1 METVAEYKSLNDI
14 KLRRDKLRDDI
25 LKEDQK
31 IRSLW
36 GDLFHSPGNR
46 TKNTSPSQRISGI
59 INTGASV
66 FDGVILGWKL
76 YRKFRP

>member
-36 GDLFHSPGNR
+36 GDLFHPSGNR

-66 FDGVILGWKL
+66 LDGVILGWKL